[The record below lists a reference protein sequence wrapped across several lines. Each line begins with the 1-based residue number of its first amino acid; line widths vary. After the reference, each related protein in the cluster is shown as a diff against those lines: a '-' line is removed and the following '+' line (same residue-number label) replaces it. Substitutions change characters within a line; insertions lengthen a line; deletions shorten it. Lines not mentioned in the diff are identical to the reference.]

1 MSKLIMAEEYEA
13 LLARPE
19 ATTRIV
25 KSKTFRCTLLLLNG
39 INVAHKLEWLAIGK
53 RKGQVTHTEY
63 KQFKNI

>member
-1 MSKLIMAEEYEA
+1 MSKSITAEEYGA

-39 INVAHKLEWLAIGK
+39 IHVADKLEWLAKGK
-53 RKGQVTHTEY
+53 RKGQVMHTEY